1 MMKLKITL
9 MSDLCTGNG
18 TGYGSLVDTETCYD
32 EYGLPYIPGR
42 RVKGLLR
49 EAALELQDWDDSIT
63 DEMIN
68 EMFGEPGE
76 SFQTGSKLK
85 LYDFKLEKYDDYVKD
100 IQAHPTLENRNRV
113 LKYFTYIRYQTSIDE
128 NGIAKENSLRSTRV
142 VKSGTTFMAQIDN
155 VKDEKL
161 LKKLCNLVHHMGLS
175 RTRGYGEIKLNLIP
189 SSDKQQ
195 NHQTFKL
202 NDDMYYQLELDLKN
216 EVPIIISQGNTMKSI
231 DYINGASILGYFA
244 GAYLHDHDDGEKFRD
259 LFINGKLIFSNA
271 YPSTSDYQTLMPNF
285 LSLKKVKDGH
295 EYYDD
300 IIQSFDKKDVPQL
313 SRVSNKYMSF
323 DTKEEHKTLYS
334 VSKEMIYHHR
344 RPDDKSIGH
353 VVENAE
359 GMGTFYQLEAISSNQ
374 HFKGF
379 ISGLGKDLKELLPYI
394 GTSMTIG
401 KSKDT
406 QYGLVDIEKVNVHE
420 IKETIMTDEI
430 IAYLASPTV
439 LLNTETLTYTE
450 DKTTLRETLSKTM
463 DVEFKEDK
471 SSNKK
476 ENSSAVGY
484 TTYSGYNAKWNL
496 PKDAMK
502 AFKQGSILRIKLNK
516 PQTLQRHYYI
526 GLHTQEGLGHVY
538 IFTLNELKKRHFG
551 QFDDAH
557 EQGKEEQVVENMKQT
572 ELYKF
577 CLEDKYM
584 VDVMRL
590 MNDFAFKNQKK
601 LNSSTIGRLLLMLKE
616 AKETDKNR
624 DVIKHF
630 KEAYVDSI
638 KTDAKSNK
646 VKKLF
651 EQCDTT
657 LKDIEAALAKYP
669 DVYNSLHYKAY
680 RELLLMLKYLN
691 REVEVNE

>member
-1 MMKLKITL
+1 MKLKITL

-49 EAALELQDWDDSIT
+49 EAALELQDWDDSVT

-85 LYDFKLEKYDDYVKD
+85 LYDFKLDKYDDYVKD
-100 IQAHPTLENRNRV
+100 IQANPTLENRNRV

-142 VKSGTTFMAQIDN
+142 VKKGTIFMAPIDN
-155 VKDEKL
+155 LTDEIF
-161 LKKLCNLVHHMGLS
+161 LKKLCNFVHHMGLS
-175 RTRGYGEIKLNLIP
+175 RTRGYGEVKLDVI
-189 SSDKQQ
+189 SSRDDQP
-195 NHQTFKL
+195 NHQAIKL
-202 NDDMYYQLELDLKN
+202 NDDTYYQLELDLKN
-216 EVPIIISQGNTMKSI
+216 EVPLIISQGNTMKSI

-244 GAYLHDHDDGEKFRD
+244 GAYLRDHDDGERFRN

-295 EYYDD
+295 KYYDD
-300 IIQSFDKKDVPQL
+300 RIQAIDNRDVQL
-313 SRVSNKYMSF
+313 SRISNKYMCF
-323 DTKEEHKTLYS
+323 DTKDEHKKLHN
-334 VSKEMIYHHR
+334 VSKEMVYHHR

-379 ISGLGKDLKELLPYI
+379 MSGLGKDLKELLPYI

-406 QYGLVDIEKVNVHE
+406 QYGLVDIEKVDVHE
-420 IKETIMTDEI
+420 VKETIMTDEI

-439 LLNTETLTYTE
+439 LLNPETLTYTE
-450 DKTTLRETLSKTM
+450 DKKTLSETLSKTM
-463 DVEFKEDK
+463 NVEFKEDK
-471 SSNKK
+471 SSDKK

-516 PQTLQRHYYI
+516 PQALQRHYYI

-538 IFTLNELKKRHFG
+538 IFTLDELKKRHFG
-551 QFDDAH
+551 QFDDAC
-557 EQGKEEQVVENMKQT
+557 EQDKEEQVIENMKQT
-572 ELYKF
+572 KLYKF

-584 VDVMRL
+584 VEVMRL

-616 AKETDKNR
+616 AKETNKGKDDAKYFR
-624 DVIKHF
+624 
-630 KEAYVDSI
+630 EEYVKTI
-638 KTDAKSNK
+638 KTDAKSNIAQQ
-646 VKKLF
+646 LF
-651 EQCDTT
+651 EQCDAT
-657 LKDIEAALAKYP
+657 LKDIEVALEKNP
-669 DVYNSLHYKAY
+669 EVYDKIHYKAY